1 MGLLEVLL
9 SLFIA
14 GIIAAGAVLL
24 YGMASDR
31 RNAER
36 TVTEV
41 NFLASVVSQTYRNTT
56 DQEAGDVTDVV
67 ANNRLV
73 PKSWLSGSGGINTPY
88 GPVQIAFIGSNAFY
102 IKALS
107 LSRSAC
113 QELTKMAYSPAVM
126 FTQPNQVAQ
135 YSIRGSN
142 PFLPTAD
149 ELGRDCTTQ
158 GNYVYVMY
166 YLM

>member
-14 GIIAAGAVLL
+14 GLIAAGAVLL
-24 YGMASDR
+24 YGMASEQ
-31 RNAER
+31 RNAEK

-41 NFLASVVSQTYRNTT
+41 NYIASVVSQTYRNTT
-56 DQEAGDVTDVV
+56 DQDSGDVTGVV
-67 ANNRLV
+67 ANNRLI
-73 PKSWLSGSGGINTPY
+73 PKAWLTGSGGISTPY
-88 GPVQIAFIGSNAFY
+88 GSMQIVFIGPNAFY
-102 IKALS
+102 IKSDS

-135 YSIRGSN
+135 YSIRGPN
-142 PFLPTAD
+142 PNLPSAT
-149 ELGRDCTTQ
+149 ELGRACTTQ